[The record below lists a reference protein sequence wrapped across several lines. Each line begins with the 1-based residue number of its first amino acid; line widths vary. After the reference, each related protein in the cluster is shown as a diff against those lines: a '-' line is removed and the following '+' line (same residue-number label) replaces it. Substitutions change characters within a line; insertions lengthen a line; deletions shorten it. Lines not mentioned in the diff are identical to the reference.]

1 MPTWIRMRRLACW
14 LLGALAFAGCAADT
28 SSTGGLEI
36 QLELSDGTQIEEVS
50 YSIIGGEMAPMI
62 GTINTSAPGSTA
74 SVEIY
79 GIPGGGP
86 YTIMMTA
93 SADDGDTSCSGS
105 ANFSVSVGLVTE
117 VAVMLNCKRG
127 QELGGVRVNGTLN
140 FCTDLVKVVVSPLQ
154 TSVGNQIDVFAMAS
168 DIEGDPIEYRW
179 SGTGG
184 TFADPS
190 SRETTYTCQE
200 VGEQTI
206 TVTVSDDGFD
216 YCTCDHTVDI
226 ICVDGGGTGGT
237 GGSAGGGG
245 AAGSGGMGGT
255 AGAGGSAGAGG
266 TAGIGGIGGMGG
278 TAGTGG
284 TAGAGGMA
292 GSGGTGGMGGTAGSG
307 GMGGTAGTG
316 GMGGSAGTGG
326 TAGTAGAGGMAGSGG
341 TGGACIPDGGAQFA
355 GASTNRVCG
364 EVSCGA
370 MEVCVDQVCT
380 PSGLVFLS
388 SFQSDAALRGPRGAD
403 QTCADIAEAAG
414 LGGYWMSW
422 TSDRCTSP
430 LKRFEKST
438 IPYRML
444 DGTQVSSSW
453 ARMTMDP
460 PPTGE
465 GRLDNNIEID
475 EFGNVLSPGSAA
487 CLPTTPPTGCA
498 TWTNTTFDGRVH
510 INNGCLGLTTN
521 EGTAGGSVAVSAV
534 GKTTSVGN
542 GWSAGSFLSCV
553 FDSLHLYCFEQS
565 VADPIP

>member
-1 MPTWIRMRRLACW
+1 MPRWIRTRW
-14 LLGALAFAGCAADT
+14 LVYWLFAALAVAGCTAET
-28 SSTGGLEI
+28 GNTGGLTIE
-36 QLELSDGTQIEEVS
+36 LELSDGTQIEKVT
-50 YSIIGGEMAPMI
+50 YSIIGGEMTPMV

-86 YTIMMTA
+86 YTIMMKAT
-93 SADDGDTSCSGS
+93 ADDGETSCSGS
-105 ANFSVSVGLVTE
+105 ANFDVSVGLVTE

-127 QELGGVRVNGTLN
+127 QDLGGVRVNGKLN
-140 FCTDLVKVVVSPLQ
+140 ICTDLVKVVVQPLQ
-154 TSVGNQIDVFAMAS
+154 TSVGNQIHVFAMAV
-168 DIEGDPIEYRW
+168 DAEGDPIEYRW
-179 SGTGG
+179 TGTGG
-184 TFADPS
+184 SFADASAP
-190 SRETTYTCQE
+190 ETTYTCLQP
-200 VGEQTI
+200 GEQTI
-206 TVTVSDDGFD
+206 TITVSDDGFD
-216 YCTCDHTVDI
+216 YCTCDHTVDVT
-226 ICVDGGGTGGT
+226 CVDGGGTGGT
-237 GGSAGGGG
+237 GGSAGE
-245 AAGSGGMGGT
+245 GGT
-255 AGAGGSAGAGG
+255 GGSAGAGG
-266 TAGIGGIGGMGG
+266 TGGS
-278 TAGTGG
+278 
-284 TAGAGGMA
+284 AGA
-292 GSGGTGGMGGTAGSG
+292 
-307 GMGGTAGTG
+307 G

-326 TAGTAGAGGMAGSGG
+326 TAGEGGMAGAGGMAGEGRMGGSAGAGGMGGSAGAGGMAGTGG
-341 TGGACIPDGGAQFA
+341 TGGGECIPDGGAQFA
-355 GASTNRVCG
+355 GIATKRICG
-364 EVSCGA
+364 GVSCGA

-380 PSGLVFLS
+380 PSALVFLS
-388 SFQSDAALRGPRGAD
+388 SFQSDAALGGPRGAD
-403 QTCADIAEAAG
+403 QICADIAEAAG

-430 LKRFEKST
+430 LKRFEKSAL
-438 IPYRML
+438 PYTML

-487 CLPTTPPTGCA
+487 CMPTTPPTGCA

-521 EGTAGGSVAVSAV
+521 DGTAGGSVAVPAV

-542 GWSAGSFLSCV
+542 GWTAGSFLSCV